1 MTDTQTAYELRQALK
16 KPGCPVCWMVQRSGA
31 KYLETTFYE
40 SVLDPG
46 ARKQIVDSLGFC
58 YGHTWL
64 IADLKLSDALGQA
77 IVYKDVVGDLQAT
90 LRQQSGSDGRQI
102 AEALDAGAVC
112 PACRIEQGT
121 LERAIETLS
130 KILGE
135 AVIAAEYRL
144 SSGVCLPHMR
154 LLLPKLE
161 RAGRDLVVELR
172 IAQLEALGAELAEFI
187 RKNDYRFKDES
198 MGIEGDSYLRT
209 AAMLVGRHAPGKKQD
224 LA

>member
-1 MTDTQTAYELRQALK
+1 
-16 KPGCPVCWMVQRSGA
+16 
-31 KYLETTFYE
+31 
-40 SVLDPG
+40 
-46 ARKQIVDSLGFC
+46 
-58 YGHTWL
+58 
-64 IADLKLSDALGQA
+64 
-77 IVYKDVVGDLQAT
+77 
-90 LRQQSGSDGRQI
+90 
-102 AEALDAGAVC
+102 
-112 PACRIEQGT
+112 
-121 LERAIETLS
+121 
-130 KILGE
+130 
-135 AVIAAEYRL
+135 
-144 SSGVCLPHMR
+144 MR